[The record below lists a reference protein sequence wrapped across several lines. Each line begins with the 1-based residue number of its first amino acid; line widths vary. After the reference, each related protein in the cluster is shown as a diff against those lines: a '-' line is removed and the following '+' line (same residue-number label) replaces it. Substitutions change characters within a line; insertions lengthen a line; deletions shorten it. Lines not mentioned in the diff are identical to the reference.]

1 MYSAAYGDD
10 PEFAELTASVA
21 NFESSTGRKPR
32 MFVAKMGQDGHDR
45 GGRVI
50 ATAFAD
56 MGFDVFVG
64 PLFQTPA
71 EAAAEATTHE
81 VDVVGVSSHAA
92 GHLTLVPELLAS
104 LRAEGS
110 DISVICGGVIPP
122 KDYPTLV
129 EAGVAA
135 IFGPG
140 TNVPDAA
147 TEVLALI
154 RAKVENS

>member
-1 MYSAAYGDD
+1 
-10 PEFAELTASVA
+10 
-21 NFESSTGRKPR
+21 
-32 MFVAKMGQDGHDR
+32 MGQDGHDR

-56 MGFDVFVG
+56 LGFDVFVG

-71 EAAAEATTHE
+71 EAAAEAAKHE

-92 GHLTLVPELLAS
+92 GHLTLVPELIAAL
-104 LRAEGS
+104 GS
-110 DISVICGGVIPP
+110 VGADIEVICGGVIPP
-122 KDYPTLV
+122 KDYAAL
-129 EAGVAA
+129 EDAGVAA

-147 TEVLALI
+147 TEVLKLI
-154 RAKVENS
+154 KDQRS